1 MPEKD
6 TPMLYI
12 YDAATMDAA
21 LASDIDPELHSLL
34 STRKTALITPM
45 GDLTDDT
52 VFLVIQ
58 AGDTEAAII
67 DHLGQSPLVEPM
79 DGHRFP
85 GDGFQAHWAW
95 LQHHR
100 GWYEMIL
107 TYGSTF
113 ANVLLIQDVPGVL
126 PGLLAMC
133 RHYSGDGA

>member
-1 MPEKD
+1 MH
-6 TPMLYI
+6 YI
-12 YDAATMDAA
+12 YDAATMNAA
-21 LASDIDPELHSLL
+21 LASDLDPELHRIL
-34 STRKTALITPM
+34 SARKATLITPL

-85 GDGFQAHWAW
+85 GDGFRPHWAW

-126 PGLLAMC
+126 PELLAMC
-133 RHYSGDGA
+133 RCYSGDGA

>member
-1 MPEKD
+1 MI
-6 TPMLYI
+6 YI

-34 STRKTALITPM
+34 SARKAALITPL

-85 GDGFQAHWAW
+85 GDGFHPHWAW

-100 GWYEMIL
+100 SWYEMIF

-113 ANVLLIQDVPGVL
+113 ANVLLIQDAPRVL

-133 RHYSGDGA
+133 RRYAGDGA